1 MFWNKFISECN
12 RKGVKPTVAVVE
24 MGFQKSVATRWK
36 KGGKPTDINIQK
48 CADYFGI
55 SFEEMKYGTELNP
68 TAEERKESIE
78 GTKTLSDREEKLLE
92 LFRSLTEEQQDLIL
106 SLYKI

>member
-12 RKGVKPTVAVVE
+12 KKGVKPTVAVVE
-24 MGFQKSVATRWK
+24 MGFQKPVATRWK
-36 KGGKPTDINIQK
+36 KGGNPSDINIQK

-55 SFEEMKYGTELNP
+55 SFEEMKYGIELNSAP
-68 TAEERKESIE
+68 KEWSADSVS
-78 GTKTLSDREEKLLE
+78 LSDREEKMLE

-106 SLYKI
+106 SLYNKG